1 MNAGHGIPKN
11 TGPTIVHF
19 ELVLKGHV
27 PKDMT
32 RLIPLPSLDVPEVQA
47 SRGRVEVST

>member
-19 ELVLKGHV
+19 ELVLKGQTAQH
-27 PKDMT
+27 PKA
-32 RLIPLPSLDVPEVQA
+32 L
-47 SRGRVEVST
+47 

>member
-1 MNAGHGIPKN
+1 MVAGHGIPKN
-11 TGPTIVHF
+11 TGPTICHF

-32 RLIPLPSLDVPEVQA
+32 RLIPLLAYGKP
-47 SRGRVEVST
+47 